1 MIDGKESEALYLDGK
16 SGVKS
21 SNNAGACVNQPFDV
35 EKKDIERDGGG
46 LIAFTSSSS
55 KSSLVT

>member
-1 MIDGKESEALYLDGK
+1 MMQFDTTCCEGDEVDDD
-16 SGVKS
+16 SGEMEL
-21 SNNAGACVNQPFDV
+21 FDV